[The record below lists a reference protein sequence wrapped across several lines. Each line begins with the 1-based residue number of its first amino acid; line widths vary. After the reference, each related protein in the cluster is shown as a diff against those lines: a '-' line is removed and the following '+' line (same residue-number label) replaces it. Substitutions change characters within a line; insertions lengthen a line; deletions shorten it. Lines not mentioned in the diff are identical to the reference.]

1 VTLAKCY
8 LQGAGCYRTPVRQPV
23 RPVPAIRDARHA
35 RWRQGS
41 RAVANRCPSGGGR
54 WARLATVPPCV
65 DRHRTLSA
73 E

>member
-1 VTLAKCY
+1 
-8 LQGAGCYRTPVRQPV
+8 VRQPV